1 MMTTDPAILQDIEKK
16 ILAWCRAQVLL
27 PAGCRIIVACSGGAD
42 SMALLRLL
50 LRRGPELGIT
60 VAAAHV
66 DHGIRGEAAH
76 ADAAFVRDL
85 CQEHGVPFYLYDA
98 LAAGV
103 AVPAHASEEWARRL
117 RYGFLDELA
126 AREGA
131 RIATAHTAN
140 DQAETLLLRMARGT
154 GVRGLAGIPPRR
166 GAYVRPLLPLTRAET
181 EAYCAALGQS
191 YVVDTTNN
199 DPSFARNR
207 LRQQALPALAAVNP
221 QAVKAIGRLAGQM
234 RELDAW
240 LGAEADAL
248 LQTARKPEGWR
259 CETLLAAPAPVL
271 QTALCKLLAAYG
283 HPQQNHVELLLAAL
297 RGCHGAVQP
306 AKGVTLCVAEGL
318 LREEKA
324 LPLAPQ
330 PDAPRPVLPG
340 EYDLPGGY
348 HLALTVL
355 SVAKYE
361 NFIKNG
367 AKCKKDLTCCADYA
381 KISRNVLL
389 RTRRPGDRFAPK
401 GRGGHKSLKK
411 FLNEQGIPPAQRAL
425 LPLLADG
432 SEVLWLWGLGL
443 AEGLAP
449 GPDTKEVLLVQGSFA
464 APPQEGA

>member
-1 MMTTDPAILQDIEKK
+1 MMTTDASVLQSIEDKV
-16 ILAWCRAQVLL
+16 LTWCREQALL
-27 PAGCRIIVACSGGAD
+27 PAGCKVIVACSGGAD
-42 SMALLRLL
+42 SMALLWLL

-76 ADAAFVRDL
+76 ADAAFVKEF
-85 CQEHGVPFYLYDA
+85 CQTNGVPVFLYDA

-103 AVPAHASEEWARRL
+103 AVPAHASEDWARRL

-131 RIATAHTAN
+131 LIATAHTAN

-154 GVRGLAGIPPRR
+154 GVHGLAGIPPRR
-166 GAYVRPLLPLTRAET
+166 GAYVRPLLCLTRAET

-191 YVVDTTNN
+191 YVVDTTNS
-199 DPSFARNR
+199 DPAFARNR
-207 LRQQALPALAAVNP
+207 LRQQALPALTAVNP
-221 QAVKAIGRLAGQM
+221 QAVQAIGRLAGQM

-240 LGAEADAL
+240 LAAEADAL
-248 LQTARKPEGWR
+248 LQAARVPEGWR
-259 CETLLAAPAPVL
+259 REVLLAAPAPVL

-297 RGCHGAVQP
+297 HGGHGAMQP
-306 AKGVTLCVAEGL
+306 AKGVTLCVADGL
-318 LREEKA
+318 LQEQKP
-324 LPLAPQ
+324 LPPAPQ
-330 PDAPRPVLPG
+330 PAAPQPVLPG

-348 HLALTVL
+348 HLVLTVL

-411 FLNEQGIPPAQRAL
+411 LLNEQGTPPAQRAL

-443 AEGLAP
+443 AEGLDL